1 MMSTNMLL
9 SVGVAFW
16 IVLALVV
23 LLLGVMIALV
33 PMKLYI
39 RAWVS
44 GAHISMSRLIGMRF
58 RKCDIKGVV
67 DQYIIGKKAG
77 LDLSINELETHSM
90 AGGNIENVT
99 SALIAAKSAGLDLT
113 NDEAKAID
121 LAGRDVL
128 SAVRNSVKPEVIMTP
143 EISAVAKDGIELKV
157 KARVTV
163 KTDLKKIVGYAGQ
176 ETIIARVGEGIV
188 TAVGSA
194 DNHKL
199 VMENPDIISKTVL
212 RKGLDEATA
221 YNIVSLDIADISV
234 GENIDSKLVIDRA
247 EAEKKVA
254 QARAEERRA
263 QAIATEYEMRAKAQE
278 MRAVVLAAESEV
290 PKAIAAA
297 FKQGKLGVMDY
308 YRMQN
313 MVADTNMRNSLTKS
327 EENSNPTEEY

>member
-1 MMSTNMLL
+1 MS
-9 SVGVAFW
+9 VAFW
-16 IVLALVV
+16 IILGVIVIAIGV
-23 LLLGVMIALV
+23 LLALV
-33 PMKLYI
+33 PMKVFI
-39 RAWVS
+39 RALVS
-44 GAHISMSRLIGMRF
+44 GAYVSMTRLVAMRF
-58 RKCDIKGVV
+58 RHCDVKGIV
-67 DQYIIGKKAG
+67 DQYIVGKKAG
-77 LDLSINELETHSM
+77 LDIDINELETHSM
-90 AGGNIENVT
+90 AGGNIENIV
-99 SALIAAKSAGLDLT
+99 SALIAAKSAGLELT

-163 KTDLKKIVGYAGQ
+163 KTDLKKIIGYAGQ

-188 TAVGSA
+188 TAVGCA

-199 VMENPDIISKTVL
+199 VMENPDIISGTVI
-212 RKGLDEATA
+212 RKGLDQDTA
-221 YNIVSLDIADISV
+221 YIIVSLDIADISV
-234 GENIDSKLVIDRA
+234 GENVDSKLIIDKA

-313 MVADTNMRNSLTKS
+313 MVADTNMRNSLTKN
-327 EENSNPTEEY
+327 EDKGTPTEEF

>member
-1 MMSTNMLL
+1 MSLNQLL
-9 SVGVAFW
+9 SVSIAFW
-16 IVLALVV
+16 IC
-23 LLLGVMIALV
+23 LGVIVVAIGVLIALV
-33 PMKLYI
+33 PMKVYV
-39 RAWVS
+39 RALVS
-44 GAHISMSRLIGMRF
+44 GAHVSMTRLVGMRF
-58 RKCDIKGVV
+58 RKCDVKGIIG
-67 DQYIIGKKAG
+67 QYIIGKKAG
-77 LDLSINELETHSM
+77 LKLSIDEIETHAM

-99 SALIAAKSAGLDLT
+99 SALIAAKSAGLNLT
-113 NDEAKAID
+113 NEEAKAID

-163 KTDLKKIVGYAGQ
+163 KTDLKKIIGYAGQ

-188 TAVGSA
+188 TAVGCA
-194 DNHKL
+194 DSHKL
-199 VMENPDIISKTVL
+199 VMENPDIISRTVF
-212 RKGLDEATA
+212 RKGLDQDTA
-221 YNIVSLDIADISV
+221 YIIVSLDIADISV
-234 GENIDSKLVIDRA
+234 GENIDSKLIIDKA

-313 MVADTNMRNSLTKS
+313 MVADTDMRKSLAKPD
-327 EENSNPTEEY
+327 ENGKPTEEF